1 MTPLGRLF
9 SNVENQVSQCDDQ
22 TLGSIVETLVFN
34 FDQEKFGQL
43 LTGGSKKLLH
53 VRKRMKVSVASV
65 LLATLGK
72 QVSVET
78 IEVLHELNSASCDA
92 N

>member
-1 MTPLGRLF
+1 M
-9 SNVENQVSQCDDQ
+9 SQCDDQ
-22 TLGSIVETLVFN
+22 TLGSIVEILVIN
-34 FDQEKFGQL
+34 FDQEKFEQL
-43 LTGGSKKLLH
+43 LTGGSKNLLH
-53 VRKRMKVSVASV
+53 VRKHRKVSVASV
-65 LLATLGK
+65 LLATSGK